1 MSSRYLIPLA
11 VAVALATPLAAQAE
25 QGDWLFRVGMSQVN
39 PEKENL
45 DLGNAFVVVDDDI
58 SPTFNISYFLS
69 DNISTAVARPT
80 KTPWSC
86 RNRKP
91 ITVRTASQTRSG
103 VLGRSA

>member
-45 DLGNAFVVVDDDI
+45 DLGNAFVVVD
-58 SPTFNISYFLS
+58 TFLGPLYLAYGRASSSNQAVYVFLGQ
-69 DNISTAVARPT
+69 P
-80 KTPWSC
+80 
-86 RNRKP
+86 
-91 ITVRTASQTRSG
+91 
-103 VLGRSA
+103 